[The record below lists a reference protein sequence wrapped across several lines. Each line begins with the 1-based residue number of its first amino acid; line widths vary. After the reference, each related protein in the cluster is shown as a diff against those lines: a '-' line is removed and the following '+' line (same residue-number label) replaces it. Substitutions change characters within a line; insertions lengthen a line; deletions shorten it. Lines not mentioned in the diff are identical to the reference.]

1 LADAPNESVKAVAAL
16 CGASLL
22 WGASFIAMKAAM
34 TAFSPMFIVF
44 ARLALGATLM
54 LWLLRKQGGVIPPR
68 RDMAPILFMTL
79 CEPCLYFTF
88 EAKALQYTQAAQA
101 GMITA
106 MLPLMVTAAAAFFL
120 KERMGARSLFG
131 LFLAVVGVVCI
142 SLAGKESAGAPNPL
156 LGNFLEFLAMVSAM
170 GYIITAKTLGER
182 HSPLFLTAMQAIM
195 GTIFF
200 APVLFFVPLPD
211 SFPFMPSLAVVF
223 LAVGVT
229 FAAFVLYNY
238 GVSKVEA
245 SRASVFINLIPV
257 FTLVMAWL
265 FLDERLTPGQYLGVA
280 VVFCGV
286 FLSARATPK
295 PNQSLRGE

>member
-1 LADAPNESVKAVAAL
+1 MADASNESVKAAAAL

-44 ARLALGATLM
+44 ARLAIGAALM
-54 LWLLRKQGGVIPPR
+54 IWLLRRQGGVIPPR
-68 RDMAPILFMTL
+68 RDLAPVVFMTL

-101 GMITA
+101 GMITS

-131 LFLAVVGVVCI
+131 LVLAVAGVICI
-142 SLAGKESAGAPNPL
+142 SLAAEETDGAPNPL
-156 LGNFLEFLAMVSAM
+156 LGNFLEFLAMVSAV

-200 APVLFFVPLPD
+200 TPVLFFVPLPE
-211 SFPFMPSLAVVF
+211 SFPLMPSLAVVF
-223 LAVGVT
+223 LALGVT
-229 FAAFVLYNY
+229 FAAFILYNY

-257 FTLVMAWL
+257 FTLIMAWI
-265 FLDERLTPGQYLGVA
+265 FLGERLTPWQYLGVA
-280 VVFCGV
+280 VVFLGV
-286 FLSARATPK
+286 FLSAKPGRGKTQSRRA
-295 PNQSLRGE
+295 E